1 MARMPPVVLG
11 RWNGLG
17 DRPAERVARR
27 HIAPE
32 ALRSRKDAGM
42 GGLMVTSRRDTSA
55 VGGDT
60 LDPRAAGRA
69 AASPAAQRG
78 CPPGPRRRMIITVV
92 AGAVVI
98 AGGAVIAASCHQP
111 PSLRR
116 ALTTSSGIDAADA
129 EARHVARFIS
139 GVSALHAAATRPGPW
154 EGVFTADD
162 VNAWLANDLPRNHP
176 RLLPPGWSD
185 PRVGFEPRHAWFGI
199 RRHLGP
205 LRPLVWMRLEAS
217 RRSAGEV
224 LLTVADAG
232 IGAIPL
238 PGDSL
243 LAMLRARLV
252 DAGYPVAMARID
264 GRSRLVLRLPGGD
277 GPAAGGLRPIV
288 RLAALRLDD
297 GELLVAGETAILAPH
312 GE

>member
-1 MARMPPVVLG
+1 MRPVETG
-11 RWNGLG
+11 RWSGL
-17 DRPAERVARR
+17 DDPPAERVARR
-27 HIAPE
+27 RIVPE

-42 GGLMVTSRRDTSA
+42 GGPMATSRRDTPA
-55 VGGDT
+55 VGGDGAKR
-60 LDPRAAGRA
+60 RATGSEIRFADTA
-69 AASPAAQRG
+69 APTDRRG
-78 CPPGPRRRMIITVV
+78 GPRWRLIAA

-98 AGGAVIAASCHQP
+98 TGGAVIAASCYQP

-116 ALTTSSGIDAADA
+116 SPATLSGVDAADA

-139 GVSALHAAATRPGPW
+139 GVSALHAAATRTGPW

-199 RRHLGP
+199 RRRLGP

-217 RRSAGEV
+217 LRSAGEV

-238 PGDSL
+238 PGDTL
-243 LAMLRARLV
+243 LAILRVRLV
-252 DAGYPVAMARID
+252 DAGYPVAIARID
-264 GRSRLVLRLPGGD
+264 GRSRLVLRMPAGD
-277 GPAAGGLRPIV
+277 GPAARGIRPVV

-297 GELLVAGETAILAPH
+297 GELLVAGDTALVAPR